1 MPIELSYLVAS
12 LAILFVMIAVQAVTS
27 DVEHGL
33 KHSLNARDNTIDKG
47 VFLQRAKRAN
57 ANMMESLIIFAPL
70 ILVAAFTARFNAMT
84 ALGAALFFWGRLA
97 YAPLYWFGVPWL
109 RSVAWFVGIVGIVL
123 VFLQIIPFS

>member
-33 KHSLNARDNTIDKG
+33 KHGLSARDNTIDKG

-70 ILVAAFTARFNAMT
+70 ILVAAVAGRFNAMT

-109 RSVAWFVGIVGIVL
+109 RSLAWFVGIVGIVL